1 MSGPHTAFFYGT
13 LMEPKVFFTVVQGN
27 GNPPQAIKDLY
38 TFTPALL
45 HDHTRHRVQLADYPG
60 MIPEAGGSVLGIYA
74 TGLTDANVLKLD
86 FFEGSEYEKKMVT
99 VKVRSG
105 DGASAGAGDGTEQK
119 EEDKQAMAYI
129 YKRPE
134 NLERVEWSFEE
145 FRKDK
150 MHVWTRES
158 YVFEGCDDYAEF
170 EKAEKEDANGHEEKK
185 DDVAK

>member
-1 MSGPHTAFFYGT
+1 MST

-45 HDHTRHRVQLADYPG
+45 DDHTRHRVQLADYPG
-60 MIPEAGGSVLGIYA
+60 MISEAGGSVLGIYA

-99 VKVRSG
+99 VRVRG
-105 DGASAGAGDGTEQK
+105 GGGGASAGVGTGTGAGTEQQK
-119 EEDKQAMAYI
+119 EDKEAMAYI

-170 EKAEKEDANGHEEKK
+170 EKVEKEDANGHGEKK
-185 DDVAK
+185 DEVAK

>member
-45 HDHTRHRVQLADYPG
+45 HDHTRHRVQSADYPG

-99 VKVRSG
+99 VKVRGGGG
-105 DGASAGAGDGTEQK
+105 DAGAGAEQK
-119 EEDKQAMAYI
+119 EEDKEAMAYI

-170 EKAEKEDANGHEEKK
+170 EKVEKEDANGHEEKK
-185 DDVAK
+185 DGMAK